1 MESVSVTERLNKLRE
16 ERIAREKERIA
27 KLRELNLK
35 KYNKN
40 DEMKNSTSNLSI
52 VNKSIKSD
60 VNMKNNGAGP
70 VKNHLY
76 VNGAAKRPITV
87 PMKSK
92 NEEAKPK
99 SEIQKPQSKL
109 TSNIPKIM
117 NKIEKPNIAN
127 GNKKIVNNITNNKK
141 PINNIERKLPIADK
155 KPILDNKPQVPRVSQ
170 LQKPKFN
177 TNFADK
183 KQNFPIRKAA
193 SLTTNVK
200 IRQSLA
206 VANNKPSSN
215 LPRKSMIP
223 QSASKSESVFDRLY
237 KPKPVQNT
245 TKNEIEKL
253 QTDPNYLKKVI
264 RTSGLILNK
273 RHTVFE
279 PSKAKIAVP
288 VRRSISAVH
297 FKRIGKQELGN
308 CIHKWASIGD
318 KLNNLHLKHVNE
330 DENIQEEKV
339 VSAVKSERKKVTFM
353 TPMGNFNTPRPEE
366 LQARLKSWLQKRG
379 KSLDSYHH
387 LQCFGIHHLP
397 QTIKFDPKA
406 FDEENKENIAV
417 DSDSDDDSY
426 TENMNEEPKA
436 STEKWR
442 NASCVTD
449 SEDFNDSHNTTATC
463 SDIINLDEVVI
474 GALNDLTELL
484 KEGFDWE
491 QCARWLRAIRERFPS
506 APHSAAYWEC
516 RAALEETR
524 GDLPASVQ
532 CWEEAIAKGTE
543 RSVVEANLDQ
553 LLDKF
558 MQLKISPNSHGKRRQ
573 VDPKLVDVKNVF
585 KSTIIRFAVQQAK
598 LRQSNQFDAPK
609 YTVTPVRRSARLSSH
624 CSAKRTPL
632 QVCTSVRQADEV
644 LGEKPVFVPN
654 GSLYGT
660 P

>member
-1 MESVSVTERLNKLRE
+1 MESTSVTERLNKLRE
-16 ERIAREKERIA
+16 ERMAREKERIA

-40 DEMKNSTSNLSI
+40 EDFKNSASNLSV
-52 VNKSIKSD
+52 VNKSVKSE
-60 VNMKNNGAGP
+60 VNLKNNGAGP
-70 VKNHLY
+70 VKNYMH
-76 VNGAAKRPITV
+76 VNGAAKRPVSV
-87 PMKSK
+87 PMKPK
-92 NEEAKPK
+92 KYEVNPKP
-99 SEIQKPQSKL
+99 EVKL
-109 TSNIPKIM
+109 TSNIPKMM
-117 NKIEKPNIAN
+117 NKPSIAAN
-127 GNKKIVNNITNNKK
+127 VNKKNGDITHNKK
-141 PINNIERKLPIADK
+141 PINKTEMKLSTTDK
-155 KPILDNKPQVPRVSQ
+155 NPVLGNKPQVPRVSQ
-170 LQKPKFN
+170 LQKPKLA
-177 TNFADK
+177 NFADK
-183 KQNFPIRKAA
+183 KQNFPIRKAE

-200 IRQSLA
+200 IRQTLA

-237 KPKPVQNT
+237 KPKPVQNSH
-245 TKNEIEKL
+245 KNEIEKL

-279 PSKAKIAVP
+279 PAKAKIAVP

-318 KLNNLHLKHVNE
+318 KLNNIHLKHINE

-353 TPMGNFNTPRPEE
+353 TPMGNLNTPRPEE

-397 QTIKFDPKA
+397 QTIKFDTKL

-417 DSDSDDDSY
+417 ESDSDDDSY
-426 TENMNEEPKA
+426 TENMNEDPKA
-436 STEKWR
+436 STQRWR

-463 SDIINLDEVVI
+463 SDIVNLDEVVI

-624 CSAKRTPL
+624 WSAKRTPL

-644 LGEKPVFVPN
+644 LGERPVFVPN
-654 GSLYGT
+654 DSLYGT

>member
-1 MESVSVTERLNKLRE
+1 MESASVTERLNKLRE
-16 ERIAREKERIA
+16 ERMAREKERIA

-40 DEMKNSTSNLSI
+40 EDFKNSTSNLSI
-52 VNKSIKSD
+52 VNKSVKSE
-60 VNMKNNGAGP
+60 VNLRNNSAGP
-70 VKNHLY
+70 VRNYMY
-76 VNGAAKRPITV
+76 VNGAAKRPVSV
-87 PMKSK
+87 PMKPKKCEVNSK
-92 NEEAKPK
+92 SGLP
-99 SEIQKPQSKL
+99 KPQVKL

-117 NKIEKPNIAN
+117 NKPIIAANVNKKN
-127 GNKKIVNNITNNKK
+127 GNVTHNKKPNNIT
-141 PINNIERKLPIADK
+141 ERKLSTTDK
-155 KPILDNKPQVPRVSQ
+155 NPVLGNKPQVPRVSQ
-170 LQKPKFN
+170 LQKPKLA
-177 TNFADK
+177 NFADK
-183 KQNFPIRKAA
+183 KQNFPIRKAE

-200 IRQSLA
+200 IRQTLA

-237 KPKPVQNT
+237 KPKPVQNSH
-245 TKNEIEKL
+245 KNEIEKL

-279 PSKAKIAVP
+279 PAKAKIAVP

-318 KLNNLHLKHVNE
+318 KLNNMHLKHVNE
-330 DENIQEEKV
+330 DEDIQEEKV

-397 QTIKFDPKA
+397 QTIKFDTKL

-417 DSDSDDDSY
+417 ESDSDDDSY
-426 TENMNEEPKA
+426 TENMNEDSKA
-436 STEKWR
+436 STQRWR

-463 SDIINLDEVVI
+463 SDIVNLDEVVI

-624 CSAKRTPL
+624 WSAKRTPL